1 MRWLIGKVSYP
12 CGRRKNVELEKGLL
26 PCSVLERRPELNPQ
40 GGMGA
45 LVLEVGSRRFPTA
58 STPWSG
64 FCDVF
69 WKGKN
74 H

>member
-26 PCSVLERRPELNPQ
+26 PCSVLEPRPELSPQ

-69 WKGKN
+69 WKGKT